1 MQTLSSLDN
10 GPNNAALSSDFDSE
24 HPVIQMPFN
33 AIIDGRLFEGDGI
46 SLVGA
51 RAKGLVSPQLE
62 GEHRLVTLVFPF
74 AGFNVTLPVE
84 ASLSTASS
92 ASGKLALRF
101 TKPTGSHFIQLRH
114 LINSYISGDIAD
126 VGSVLSTSAGSPR
139 GAAKIK
145 PTNSRSTAR
154 LLSGLLKGLLITAAS
169 VALFGFV
176 GSKIYERAFV
186 AHATGV
192 SLISKSST
200 ALRAVSSGQLDFV
213 DPNAA
218 QGQVAYAVR
227 TTSGDLVSIS
237 MPCDCVALP
246 GALTAG
252 ATVLAGDAVMRV
264 ATADA
269 ATQVDA
275 TIPLEAY
282 RALVAGATAQVQPA
296 NGPVI
301 SATLQQGTVTVLRDS
316 VEDAVQVVLLP
327 QADIDASLIGTP
339 VSVTVGTANANPTV
353 AFIRDLISRGAN
365 R

>member
-1 MQTLSSLDN
+1 MQKLSSLDT
-10 GPNNAALSSDFDSE
+10 GPSDTLLASDFDSE

-51 RAKGLVSPQLE
+51 LAKGLVSPQLE

-84 ASLSTASS
+84 ARLDTASS
-92 ASGKLALRF
+92 TSGKLALRF
-101 TKPTGSHFIQLRH
+101 TNPTGAHFIQLRH
-114 LINSYISGDIAD
+114 LLNSYISGDIAD
-126 VGSVLSTSAGSPR
+126 VGSVLSTSAGTPR
-139 GAAKIK
+139 GAEKVK
-145 PTNSRSTAR
+145 PTNSRTRGR
-154 LLSGLLKGLLITAAS
+154 LLSGLLKGLLITVAS

-186 AHATGV
+186 AHADGV
-192 SLISKSST
+192 SLISKNNT

-246 GALTAG
+246 GALTTG

-264 ATADA
+264 AVADA
-269 ATQVDA
+269 TTQVDA
-275 TIPLEAY
+275 SVPLQAY
-282 RALVAGATAQVQPA
+282 RALVAGATAQVELGNGAVVSAALQP
-296 NGPVI
+296 
-301 SATLQQGTVTVLRDS
+301 GTVTVPQGSND
-316 VEDAVQVVLLP
+316 DAVQVVLLP
-327 QADIDASLIGTP
+327 QAEIDPSLIGTP
-339 VSVTVGTANANPTV
+339 VSVTVGTANANPAI
-353 AFIRDLISRGAN
+353 AFIRDLVSQGAN